1 MEKLFFFT
9 SSDLMVR
16 VVYDERINSLRYS
29 SHRKLDMG
37 EKLAVES
44 YILINVSP
52 DTEYCK
58 RSPSLLVY
66 MGVDKN
72 LSKEYQFYQLKN
84 TIENVIVEKHEI
96 DEQVKALI
104 DSSMS
109 KYYFEQIGNEILSLR
124 KEIKKGSEQGIQK
137 IIYSIIELVEAYN
150 IHSGKKIA
158 VEDVIPEELRLCL
171 QA

>member
-1 MEKLFFFT
+1 
-9 SSDLMVR
+9 
-16 VVYDERINSLRYS
+16 
-29 SHRKLDMG
+29 
-37 EKLAVES
+37 
-44 YILINVSP
+44 
-52 DTEYCK
+52 
-58 RSPSLLVY
+58 